1 VYEKMNYA
9 VKVMLFQEGRY
20 QLRLQP
26 MATSGW
32 TLRDWIGF
40 VDRFGRWAAAGP
52 C

>member
-1 VYEKMNYA
+1 MNYA

-26 MATSGW
+26 MSTRGW

-40 VDRFGRWAAAGP
+40 VDRFGYWAGGEA